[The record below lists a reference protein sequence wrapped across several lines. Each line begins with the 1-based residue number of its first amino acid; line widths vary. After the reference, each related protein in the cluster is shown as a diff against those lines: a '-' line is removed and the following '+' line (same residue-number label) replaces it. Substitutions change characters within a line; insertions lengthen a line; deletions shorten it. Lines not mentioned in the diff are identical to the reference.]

1 MAKYIFSTNYICLFL
16 IFVIFVI
23 FVTIFKKNFLYNKK
37 HIQKWYKSDMLV
49 RNDGENIP
57 CTVYCFQVNN
67 IDEWALVYGNP
78 HLDEYPL
85 VRIQSQCITG
95 IEFDDTECDCKQNMN
110 FSKKMINENPN
121 GGILFLLNQEGKSH
135 GGILKLQ
142 DLAMRKNGMPE
153 PEILKK
159 LAISWDRRHYEYI
172 PQALE
177 IIGVNNNI
185 RIITRFN
192 DRVNDLKKDGV
203 IIKEVVPYPYYLTKY
218 NCEYLKMKEREFN
231 YNFDKIEC

>member
-1 MAKYIFSTNYICLFL
+1 
-16 IFVIFVI
+16 
-23 FVTIFKKNFLYNKK
+23 
-37 HIQKWYKSDMLV
+37 
-49 RNDGENIP
+49 
-57 CTVYCFQVNN
+57 
-67 IDEWALVYGNP
+67 
-78 HLDEYPL
+78 
-85 VRIQSQCITG
+85 
-95 IEFDDTECDCKQNMN
+95 
-110 FSKKMINENPN
+110 MINENPN

-192 DRVNDLKKDGV
+192 DRVDDLKKDGV